1 VPVGLNGG
9 MPHLVPPVVPSGSL
23 AASAQPVIDA
33 GDDLVLRPWTHQDA
47 PVLFASRQDPQ
58 IRRWGVRSVES
69 IEEAEEMITAWADG
83 WKTETSAGWAVARGE
98 EILGHAGLRTID
110 LKEGVAECAY
120 WVRPL
125 ARGQGIA
132 PIALRALSGWSIGVA
147 GLHRIELYHSV
158 ENMASCQVAAKGG
171 YVLEGTV
178 RSAVLHEDGWHD
190 MHLHALVDE

>member
-1 VPVGLNGG
+1 
-9 MPHLVPPVVPSGSL
+9 MPNLVPPVVAPGTL
-23 AASAQPVIDA
+23 AAYAQPVIDA
-33 GDDLVLRPWTHQDA
+33 GRGLVLRPWTHRDA
-47 PVLFASRQDPQ
+47 SVLLAARQDPL

-69 IEEAEEMITAWADG
+69 IEEAEEMITALADG
-83 WKTETSAGWAVARGE
+83 WKTETTAGWAVARGE

-120 WVRPL
+120 WVRPM

-132 PIALRALSGWSIGVA
+132 PVALRALSKWSIGVA

-158 ENMASCQVAAKGG
+158 ENMPSCQVAAKSG
-171 YVLEGTV
+171 YTLEGTV